1 MTKSRFEMRDGTV
14 EHARSL
20 RRDATPAEKKLWS
33 VLRGSNVVGFKF
45 RRQQRIGP
53 FVADFACQSARLVI
67 EVDGD
72 SHTAQIDYDA
82 RRTEFLAREGYRVLR
97 FANGDVMDNLDGVCR
112 VIELALGGEP
122 SPSHSPLASRP
133 LPLPQGER
141 ER

>member
-1 MTKSRFEMRDGTV
+1 MTKSRFEMRDGTLDR
-14 EHARSL
+14 ARRL
-20 RRDATPAEKKLWS
+20 RRDATPAEKKLWTA
-33 VLRGSNVVGFKF
+33 LRGSNLAGCKF
-45 RRQQRIGP
+45 RRQQRLGS

-72 SHTAQIDYDA
+72 SHAQQMEYDA

-112 VIELALGGEP
+112 VIELALIGGP
-122 SPSHSPLASRP
+122 SPSHSPAASGP

-141 ER
+141 EI